1 MATSDTAP
9 FVYKHIYYGLLD
21 TVDTSVNPNTV
32 FFTEEQFEIVLGRVK
47 ENRIGIYLIEAL
59 HMPEGAT
66 RHQLY
71 DITTFESSD
80 SSPLDPEWY
89 YSAFEKYKALGMD
102 FKYRASLYVPGNAWV

>member
-9 FVYKHIYYGLLD
+9 SVYKHIFYDLND

-32 FFTEEQFEIVLGRVK
+32 LFTEEQFGIILGRVK

-59 HMPEGAT
+59 HLPEGAK
-66 RHQLY
+66 RYQLF

-80 SSPLDPEWY
+80 SNPLDPEWFY
-89 YSAFEKYKALGMD
+89 NAFDRYKALGMD
-102 FKYRASLYVPGNAWV
+102 FRYRASLYVPGNAWV